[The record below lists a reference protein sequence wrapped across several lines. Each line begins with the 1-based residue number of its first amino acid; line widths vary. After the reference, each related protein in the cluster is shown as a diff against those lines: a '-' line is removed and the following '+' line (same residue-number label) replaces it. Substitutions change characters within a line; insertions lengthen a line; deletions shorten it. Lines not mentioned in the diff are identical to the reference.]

1 MRSIALMNQKG
12 GVGKTTTTVNL
23 AAAAAKLGRR
33 TLLVDLDPQAHATL
47 HLGADPAALDG
58 SVYDLLLDPD
68 HDPAH
73 PLISTRDNLTVL
85 PAETDLAAAETEL
98 QNAPERQ
105 HRLKRALGRLSDRFD
120 LVLLDCPPAL
130 GLLTLNGLAA
140 ADEVLIPMQAHF
152 LALQG
157 VSKLLETVQ
166 LVTGSLNPALTVAG
180 VVLCMHDHQTTLSQ
194 EVVADLTNFF
204 TAARSTDV
212 PWDGAQ
218 IFEPPIRRNI
228 KLAECPSFGQTIFE
242 YAPEA
247 AGAKDYEAL
256 ARSVFGIA
264 DTPTSP
270 QPARES
276 VPEAAPA
283 PMAEPRVESQHQ
295 PTSEP
300 EPPVVNIVPQPPQQ
314 PAHQPANQPTH
325 GSHLGTNGTATP
337 AAPSHTSWPTDPNA
351 PGNPA

>member
-23 AAAAAKLGRR
+23 AAAAARLGKR

-68 HDPAH
+68 HDPTH
-73 PLISTRDNLTVL
+73 PIISTRDNLSL
-85 PAETDLAAAETEL
+85 IPAETDLAAAETEL

-105 HRLKRALGRLSDRFD
+105 HRLKRALDRLSHRFD

-140 ADEVLIPMQAHF
+140 ATEVLIPMQAHF

-166 LVTGSLNPALTVAG
+166 LVRGSLNDRIAVAG

-194 EVVADLTNFF
+194 EVVADLTEFF
-204 TAARSTDV
+204 DTARGTDV
-212 PWDGAQ
+212 PWNAAK
-218 IFEPPIRRNI
+218 IFDPPIRRNI

-256 ARSVFGIA
+256 ARSVLGITEP
-264 DTPTSP
+264 TPTPVQMP
-270 QPARES
+270 QPEPVSEAR
-276 VPEAAPA
+276 PEP
-283 PMAEPRVESQHQ
+283 EPQ
-295 PTSEP
+295 P
-300 EPPVVNIVPQPPQQ
+300 EPPVVNVVPQQ
-314 PAHQPANQPTH
+314 PIHTPTPQPHQQHQHQP
-325 GSHLGTNGTATP
+325 SHHNGFP
-337 AAPSHTSWPTDPNA
+337 AAPPSFNPY
-351 PGNPA
+351 PGPANTPDHPA